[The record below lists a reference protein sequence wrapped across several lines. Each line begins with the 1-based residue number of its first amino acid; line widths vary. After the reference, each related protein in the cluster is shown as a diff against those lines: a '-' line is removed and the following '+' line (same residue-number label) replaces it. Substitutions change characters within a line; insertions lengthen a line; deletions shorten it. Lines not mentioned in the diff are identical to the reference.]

1 MRNKKH
7 ESSEEDAM
15 MMERL
20 VELTGSVE
28 AADEFIADS
37 KEKGLFDT
45 SQFTDNLERLAPG
58 VFGVFNR
65 DNSVED
71 DSILN
76 NWVNLKKIK
85 NEGGKFLNAEKLRP
99 GKRRQALNIKIDSP
113 AGEELI
119 TVLSSGVNT
128 VTGEVAQ
135 FDVNKNAGGFAI
147 FESGADSVMISGR
160 QKVKG
165 GFAPYQIELLKTNLP
180 ASISQAVSFET
191 DQPIFDRTNMKPL
204 DSQVSFNTMNDRRAF
219 LDATY
224 FTGSQKIALAST
236 KEGLLQNL
244 YDFYPDV
251 MGNKVEPSPYAAA
264 VNNMLESN
272 NVFVKIEKEDD
283 GNFYHKIVSK
293 NLETN
298 IETNLTPPMS
308 NAHPIPEKDYDE
320 AYRKTKRVPQLYV
333 AQIINDAV
341 AQAQASPE
349 NPSEAMVNILKL
361 YGR

>member
-1 MRNKKH
+1 MLREEYYDNTGVEMTDENGTVMSVAKYLEQNGIGEDNGELLDTKEKLEVKKRVLQHYYADKLLSKGNFEGFGEKFDRLRLSIAENLQGAGIKSFGSTTEEDAQKINELRNKKH

-113 AGEELI
+113 AGEEYL
-119 TVLSSGVNT
+119 
-128 VTGEVAQ
+128 AQ
-135 FDVNKNAGGFAI
+135 
-147 FESGADSVMISGR
+147 ELTLLL
-160 QKVKG
+160 VK
-165 GFAPYQIELLKTNLP
+165 
-180 ASISQAVSFET
+180 
-191 DQPIFDRTNMKPL
+191 
-204 DSQVSFNTMNDRRAF
+204 
-219 LDATY
+219 
-224 FTGSQKIALAST
+224 
-236 KEGLLQNL
+236 
-244 YDFYPDV
+244 
-251 MGNKVEPSPYAAA
+251 
-264 VNNMLESN
+264 
-272 NVFVKIEKEDD
+272 
-283 GNFYHKIVSK
+283 
-293 NLETN
+293 
-298 IETNLTPPMS
+298 
-308 NAHPIPEKDYDE
+308 
-320 AYRKTKRVPQLYV
+320 
-333 AQIINDAV
+333 
-341 AQAQASPE
+341 
-349 NPSEAMVNILKL
+349 
-361 YGR
+361 